1 MLRVMARR
9 TLARTCSA
17 ALLLLAFAGSRTAR
31 AAVLWRGDFETGDLS
46 QWDTTLNLTTGSR
59 TNISVVSS
67 PVFAGQYAGELVI
80 HPDDLWS
87 NAHNRVELHYD
98 AQRTGE
104 GETTFFSWYFF
115 LPQNVQVHDDIGYW
129 ESAQSYQ
136 QTMAFYVEPTAA
148 GMDLSFRTNRPSGMR
163 HFTGPLTASA
173 WHQLAMQIL
182 WSTDAGTGRVSVWL
196 DGALIVDDVP
206 AQTKPDANA
215 VFVQVGFHR
224 NQTETPVETI
234 YVDNAVEGTTLGDVL
249 AQPTGGAGAAGA
261 SGASNAT
268 GGGGGAGGGAG
279 APATGGAPASGGSGG
294 AATGGTVSSGGAA
307 ATGGSAGSARGNS
320 DEDDGCGCRVAA
332 ASRAPLHVLVW
343 GLAALA
349 LSARRRRRDPR
360 DRAAS

>member
-1 MLRVMARR
+1 VVNRSSVLRP
-9 TLARTCSA
+9 
-17 ALLLLAFAGSRTAR
+17 LLLAGLLASAR
-31 AAVLWRGDFETGDLS
+31 PAHAQVLWRGDFETNDLS
-46 QWDTTLNLTTGSR
+46 QWNTTLNLTTGSR
-59 TNISVVSS
+59 TNINVVSS

-80 HPDDLWS
+80 HPDDLWP

-115 LPQNVQVHDDIGYW
+115 LPQNVQAHDDIGYW

-136 QTMAFYVEPTAA
+136 QTMAFYVEPTAG

-163 HFTGPLTASA
+163 HFTGPLTAA
-173 WHQLAMQIL
+173 DWHQLAMQIL
-182 WSTDAGTGRVSVWL
+182 WSVDATTGRVSVWL
-196 DGALIVDDVP
+196 DGALIVDDVA
-206 AQTKPDANA
+206 AQTKPDAND

-234 YVDNAVEGTTLGDVL
+234 YVDNAVEGTTLSDVL
-249 AQPTGGAGAAGA
+249 AEPTGAAGAAGA
-261 SGASNAT
+261 SGAGNAT
-268 GGGGGAGGGAG
+268 GVGGASGGAG

-307 ATGGSAGSARGNS
+307 ATGGATGAASATS
-320 DEDDGCGCRVAA
+320 DESDGCGCRVAGR
-332 ASRAPLHVLVW
+332 SRAPMHALVL

-349 LSARRRRRDPR
+349 LRARRSRRDLR
-360 DRAAS
+360 DRAMI